1 MQKFALFDVEVTI
14 HEVGNVPQL
23 QGEFSAHYKFKGG
36 RPKARDSLGRKFS
49 ALPGAMTR
57 S

>member
-36 RPKARDSLGRKFS
+36 RPKARDSLREFLLCL
-49 ALPGAMTR
+49 AQ
-57 S
+57 